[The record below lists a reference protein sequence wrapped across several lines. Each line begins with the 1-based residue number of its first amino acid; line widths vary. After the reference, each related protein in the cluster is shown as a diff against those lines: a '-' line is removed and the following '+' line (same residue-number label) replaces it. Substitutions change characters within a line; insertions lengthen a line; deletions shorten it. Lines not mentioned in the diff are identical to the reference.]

1 MSEQNPQNPNA
12 PKAGAAHAR
21 KLTCEEWEA
30 LLVDFLDGTL
40 TATEGESFQSHQK
53 TCAACAEMFSQ
64 ASQGREWLNFLRA
77 DPPVPAVLVS
87 KILAQTSGI
96 AGRPGLPGQAL
107 PGQLLP
113 GQAGAEFAVAAP
125 AGAVIPFWKRAGL
138 LAATQRVAQP
148 RLLMTAAMAFFSITL
163 TLNIAGVRLSAVRLA
178 DLKPA
183 AISSNLDKQYH
194 MASAR
199 VVRYYDNLRFVY
211 EMEARVRELRRD
223 ADLNSEQPVEKPD
236 RSSPSPTP
244 PDGTHKNGGKS
255 EGPSARQPAAMLWGE
270 KVEAALGSPENMV
283 DGPEPIAETSTFSNT
298 ENRTENADSSAA
310 DRTERGIA

>member
-1 MSEQNPQNPNA
+1 MSEQNLQNPNA

-30 LLVDFLDGTL
+30 LLVDFLDGAL
-40 TATEGESFQSHQK
+40 PPDDAPGFQVHRQ
-53 TCAACAEMFSQ
+53 TCAACAEMFAQ
-64 ASQGREWLNFLRA
+64 AAQGRDWLNFLRT
-77 DPPVPAVLVS
+77 DPPVSALLVS

-96 AGRPGLPGQAL
+96 AGHTGLPGQGLPTQGL
-107 PGQLLP
+107 PGQP
-113 GQAGAEFAVAAP
+113 GTDFAVAVPAAP
-125 AGAVIPFWKRAGL
+125 VGPFWKRPGL

-148 RLLMTAAMAFFSITL
+148 RLMMTAAMAFFSITL
-163 TLNIAGVRLSAVRLA
+163 TLNIAGVRLSAVRLT

-183 AISSNLDKQYH
+183 AISSTLDKQYH

-223 ADLNSEQPVEKPD
+223 ADLNNDQPTNKPD
-236 RSSPSPTP
+236 QPSPAT
-244 PDGTHKNGGKS
+244 PDGNHKPGGKS
-255 EGPSARQPAAMLWGE
+255 EGPSAQQPAPMLWGE
-270 KVEAALGSPENMV
+270 KVEATVRIPDMA
-283 DGPEPIAETSTFSNT
+283 
-298 ENRTENADSSAA
+298 NRTRTQFEQPVWSSNPTQAENVDCRAA